1 MYHECIVCPH
11 IVAHIMPRRTY
22 NRSTCILSEY
32 IYIYIC
38 RYRYIYIYVDI
49 DIYIYVDIDI
59 YIYVDIDMQHY
70 KDASGK
76 LLNTINTLDSSALYC
91 NRSTTIK
98 DPLCV
103 CKGHRRLVKHVNV
116 SKHIITPA

>member
-32 IYIYIC
+32 IYIC
-38 RYRYIYIYVDI
+38 RYRYIYICRYR
-49 DIYIYVDIDI
+49 YI